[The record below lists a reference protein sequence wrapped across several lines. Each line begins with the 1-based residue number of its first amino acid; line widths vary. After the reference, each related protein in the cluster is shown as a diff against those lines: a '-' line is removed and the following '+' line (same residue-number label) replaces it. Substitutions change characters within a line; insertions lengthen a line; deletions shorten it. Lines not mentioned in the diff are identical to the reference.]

1 MRSKLLENVINQ
13 LEKDIV
19 KSEMDSKYVQ
29 FGRMKTTEQEP
40 MVDPTDYE
48 EDVDDTNIMPSIRDN
63 EYLQHS
69 SLWGAQY
76 MSGWV
81 KYFLNKKKK
90 IALIRQPNLE
100 PNPPNPNPHAG
111 NHV

>member
-19 KSEMDSKYVQ
+19 KSEIDSKYVQ
-29 FGRMKTTEQEP
+29 FGRMKTTEH
-40 MVDPTDYE
+40 DPTDTTEYE
-48 EDVDDTNIMPSIRDN
+48 DEVDETNVHYHESIPSIRDN

-76 MSGWV
+76 MSG
-81 KYFLNKKKK
+81 
-90 IALIRQPNLE
+90 
-100 PNPPNPNPHAG
+100 
-111 NHV
+111 